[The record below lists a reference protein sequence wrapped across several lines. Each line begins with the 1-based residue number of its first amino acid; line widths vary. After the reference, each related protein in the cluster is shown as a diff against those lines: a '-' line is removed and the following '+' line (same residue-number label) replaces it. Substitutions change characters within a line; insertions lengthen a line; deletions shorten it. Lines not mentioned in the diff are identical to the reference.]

1 MLTIQ
6 EIKNAKPVDKQH
18 KLFDRDGLYLVVTPA
33 GGKLWRGKYR
43 VNGKEKTLSLGP
55 YPKVG
60 LAEARERWADACRLD
75 DPSAAK
81 RAEKKQQAGASKMP
95 TFLEVANEWHR
106 LQSPGWT
113 KKHASQVW
121 RSLDIDIL
129 PTLGPRPVD
138 QIQPMEIMA
147 LIEGIED
154 RGAGE
159 IAKRVMQRVR
169 AVFSRAVAL
178 GYRDVNPAGE
188 LHNHLKP
195 RKKGQQAALAAE
207 ELPAFLHALD
217 AYNGDAVTRL
227 GLYLLILTLTLARI
241 SEVREAKWSEFD
253 REQRVWTVP
262 TERMKNRREHR
273 VPLSQQALAT
283 LEELHKVTGHSQWL
297 MPGRL
302 EDKPA
307 SQNTMIFAVYRMG
320 FHKRTTVHGFRALA
334 LTIVNETVTEVDGK
348 KHRMWSVDAV
358 ERALAHTEQ
367 NKVKGAY
374 DRGDQFEERTR
385 LMQWWADHLDSVT
398 AVNRHPS

>member
-1 MLTIQ
+1 
-6 EIKNAKPVDKQH
+6 
-18 KLFDRDGLYLVVTPA
+18 
-33 GGKLWRGKYR
+33 
-43 VNGKEKTLSLGP
+43 
-55 YPKVG
+55 
-60 LAEARERWADACRLD
+60 
-75 DPSAAK
+75 
-81 RAEKKQQAGASKMP
+81 
-95 TFLEVANEWHR
+95 
-106 LQSPGWT
+106 
-113 KKHASQVW
+113 
-121 RSLDIDIL
+121 
-129 PTLGPRPVD
+129 
-138 QIQPMEIMA
+138 MEIMA

-159 IAKRVMQRVR
+159 IATRVLKRVR

-195 RKKGQQAALAAE
+195 RKKGQQTALAAE

-217 AYNGDAVTRL
+217 AYNGDAATRL
-227 GLYLLILTLTLARI
+227 GLRLLILTLART
-241 SEVREAKWSEFD
+241 SEVREAKWPEFD
-253 REQRVWTVP
+253 REQGVWTVP
-262 TERMKNRREHR
+262 AERMKNRREHR

-334 LTIVNETVTEVDGK
+334 STILNEAVTEVDGK

-374 DRGDQFEERTR
+374 DRGDRFEERTR
-385 LMQWWADHLDSVT
+385 LLQRWADYLDRV
-398 AVNRHPS
+398 ADANRGSS

>member
-6 EIKNAKPVDKQH
+6 EIKKAKAGDKPR
-18 KLFDRDGLYLVVTPA
+18 KLYDRDGLYLVVTPA

-43 VNGKEKTLSLGP
+43 VNGREKTLSLGP
-55 YPKVG
+55 YPKIG
-60 LAEARERWADACRLD
+60 LAEARTRWSAAREQD

-81 RAEKKQQAGASKMP
+81 RAEKRGANSSTP
-95 TFLEVANEWHR
+95 TFLTVAKEWHTR
-106 LQSPGWT
+106 QTPGWT
-113 KKHASQVW
+113 RKHASQVW
-121 RSLDIDIL
+121 RSLEIDIL
-129 PTLGPRPVD
+129 PTLGPRPID
-138 QIQPMEIMA
+138 EIEPREIMA
-147 LIEGIED
+147 LIETIED

-159 IAKRVMQRVR
+159 IATRVLQRVR

-178 GYRDVNPAGE
+178 GYREVNPAGE

-195 RKKGQQAALAAE
+195 RQKGQQTALAAD
-207 ELPAFLHALD
+207 ELPTFLQALET
-217 AYNGDAVTRL
+217 YSGDPATRL
-227 GLYLLILTLTLARI
+227 GLRLLILTLART
-241 SEVREAKWSEFD
+241 SEVRESKWAEFD
-253 REQRVWTVP
+253 REEGVWRVP
-262 TERMKNRREHR
+262 GERMKNRREHR

-283 LEELHKVTGHSQWL
+283 LEELHKVSGHSQWL

-334 LTIVNETVTEVDGK
+334 STILNEAITEVDGK

-374 DRGDQFEERTR
+374 DRGDRFEERTR
-385 LMQWWADHLDSVT
+385 MMQWWADYLDSVAKAST
-398 AVNRHPS
+398 ETQ